1 MSKRSFDKLAKPDQE
16 IVRQAA
22 KESVPH
28 MRALWAKLEEDAR
41 RQVVAG
47 GAEIVE
53 ADKQAFAKLVQ
64 PVYDQFVK
72 DAKLKALVDRIRAA

>member
-1 MSKRSFDKLAKPDQE
+1 
-16 IVRQAA
+16 
-22 KESVPH
+22 

-53 ADKQAFAKLVQ
+53 ADKQAFARLVQ
-64 PVYDQFVK
+64 PVYDQFVR
-72 DAKLKALVDRIRAA
+72 DAKLKALVERIRAA

>member
-1 MSKRSFDKLAKPDQE
+1 
-16 IVRQAA
+16 
-22 KESVPH
+22 

-47 GAEIVE
+47 GAEVVE
-53 ADKQAFAKLVQ
+53 ADKPAFERLVQ

-72 DAKLKALVDRIRAA
+72 DDRLRKLVERIRAA